1 MAIKIIS
8 DIHGEYEAM
17 RQQLTPEDLVVMLG
31 DYLNLIDFR
40 TLGGILAQVYSREE
54 IIAALSALA
63 GGKREVAG
71 RAIRQIASSDDN
83 KPRKVRDLMRESYR
97 EFFSSIPCR
106 AYLIYG
112 NTDSPE
118 MMRELAPSN
127 VEIVEAGVFDF
138 QGLRFGLIS
147 GAPFGPWTVGLP
159 GEIEPEKYRNLV
171 DSIGPVNIL
180 CTHCPPAIPD
190 LTFDTVAK
198 RDEVGSVSL
207 LEYAEKYKP
216 SYHYFGHVHNPR
228 ASFVEKGATK
238 FINAGFFKERRKMII
253 HRI

>member
-1 MAIKIIS
+1 MAIKIVS

-17 RQQLTPEDLVVMLG
+17 RQQLNPRDVVVMLG

-63 GGKREVAG
+63 KGDREVAG
-71 RAIRQIASSDDN
+71 KAIRQIVSSGDN
-83 KPRKVRDLMRESYR
+83 KPRKVRDLMRESYS
-97 EFFSSIPCR
+97 EFFASIPCK
-106 AYLIYG
+106 AYMIYG

-127 VEIVEAGVFDF
+127 IEIVEAGVFDL
-138 QGLRFGLIS
+138 QGLRFGLVS
-147 GAPFGPWTVGLP
+147 GSPFGPWTVGLP
-159 GEIEPEKYRNLV
+159 GEIEPERYRNLV
-171 DSIGPVNIL
+171 ESIEAVDVL

-190 LTFDTVAK
+190 LTFDTVAN
-198 RDEVGSVSL
+198 RDEVGSISL
-207 LEYAEKYKP
+207 LEYVETYKP

-228 ASFVEKGATK
+228 ASSFERGGTR
-238 FINAGFFKERRKMII
+238 FINAGFFKERRKVIV
-253 HRI
+253 HSA